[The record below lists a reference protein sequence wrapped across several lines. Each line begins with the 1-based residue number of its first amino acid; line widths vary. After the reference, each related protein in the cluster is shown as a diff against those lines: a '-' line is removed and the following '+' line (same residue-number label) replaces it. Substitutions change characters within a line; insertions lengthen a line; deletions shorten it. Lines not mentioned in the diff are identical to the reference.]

1 LDWGLCRLWNSLS
14 YFLYPKTKRTET
26 LLQRGQ
32 VMLMKELAIEKLKD
46 VMKQKGYVFFT
57 NGDWNLNLIGIRGES
72 RVANSFDDTLL
83 CIHKE
88 KNKWCWYEYKAT
100 TDAGTHWLKNP
111 MNIKGTAL
119 LVPNQYRG
127 AYKIDKH
134 RNSYFALCQR
144 KEVSVYR
151 DSNKDNITDFNP
163 STIDKGL
170 FGINI
175 HRSNPNKES
184 SRVEK
189 WSAGCQ
195 VFAKPDEFDNFMIM
209 AQKSASIWGNSFTY
223 TLLTYKDLEI

>member
-1 LDWGLCRLWNSLS
+1 
-14 YFLYPKTKRTET
+14 
-26 LLQRGQ
+26 
-32 VMLMKELAIEKLKD
+32 MLVKELAIQKIED
-46 VMKQKGYVFFT
+46 VMKSKGYVFFT
-57 NGDWNLNLIGIRGES
+57 KGDWNLNIIGIRGENK
-72 RVANSFDDTLL
+72 VANSFDDLIL
-83 CIHKE
+83 CIHRE
-88 KNKWCWYEYKAT
+88 KGKWCWYEYKAT
-100 TDAGTHWLKNP
+100 TDAGTYWLKNHHL
-111 MNIKGTAL
+111 MNKKGTAL

-134 RNSYFALCQR
+134 RGKYFALCQR

-195 VFAKPDEFDNFMIM
+195 VFANPELYDKFMIM
-209 AQKSASIWGNSFTY
+209 CQKSASIWGNSFTY
-223 TLLTYKDLEI
+223 TLLTFKDLGI

>member
-1 LDWGLCRLWNSLS
+1 
-14 YFLYPKTKRTET
+14 
-26 LLQRGQ
+26 
-32 VMLMKELAIEKLKD
+32 M
-46 VMKQKGYVFFT
+46 
-57 NGDWNLNLIGIRGES
+57 
-72 RVANSFDDTLL
+72 
-83 CIHKE
+83 
-88 KNKWCWYEYKAT
+88 NK
-100 TDAGTHWLKNP
+100 
-111 MNIKGTAL
+111 KGTAL

-134 RNSYFALCQR
+134 RGKYFALCQR

-151 DSNKDNITDFNP
+151 DSNRDNITDFNP

-195 VFAKPDEFDNFMIM
+195 VFANPELYDKFMIM
-209 AQKSASIWGNSFTY
+209 CQKSASIWGNSFTY
-223 TLLTYKDLEI
+223 TLLTFKDLGI